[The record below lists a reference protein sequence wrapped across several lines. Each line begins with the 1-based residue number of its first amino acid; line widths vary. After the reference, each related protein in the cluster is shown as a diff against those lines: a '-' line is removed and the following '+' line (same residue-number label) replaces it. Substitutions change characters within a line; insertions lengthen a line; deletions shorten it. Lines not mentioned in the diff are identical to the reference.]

1 MYMLTTRA
9 CTHFGTCSCT
19 LVLKLVMVMS
29 QAVPVSSNITGN
41 SQYSLGTRARARL
54 VPTNTADP
62 SSTRWFKLKRCPMRP
77 MSKAPDTAPAPSHD
91 SITA

>member
-9 CTHFGTCSCT
+9 CTHLGTCNCT

-29 QAVPVSSNITGN
+29 QAVPDKNITGN
-41 SQYSLGTRARARL
+41 SQYSLGTSARL
-54 VPTNTADP
+54 RLVTTNMSEP
-62 SSTRWFKLKRCPMRP
+62 SSTRWLRLRRWPMRP
-77 MSKAPDTAPAPSHD
+77 IRNAPDTAPAPSHD